1 MPIIPYLIV
10 KDARKAQE
18 FYTLALNAKVESTAT
33 APDGMIMNSAL
44 TIGDAMIMIMDE
56 NPHCGALGP
65 QGSSPVS
72 LYLKVEDVDKAF
84 AQAIAA
90 GAKAG
95 MEPQDMFWGDRWAT
109 FTDPFGHSWQVAKT
123 VEQVSPEE
131 AQRRMA
137 GACEEAAAKNK
148 VTAAARS

>member
-1 MPIIPYLIV
+1 MPIIPYLV
-10 KDARKAQE
+10 VSDARKAQE
-18 FYTLALNAKVESTAT
+18 FYTKALNAKVESTAT
-33 APDGMIMNSAL
+33 APDGKIMNSSL

-65 QGSSPVS
+65 QAGNSPVS
-72 LYLKVEDVDKAF
+72 LYLKVDDVDKIF

-95 MEPQDMFWGDRWAT
+95 MEPQDMFWGDRWGT

-137 GACEEAAAKNK
+137 GACEAAAAKQ
-148 VTAAARS
+148 AATSAV